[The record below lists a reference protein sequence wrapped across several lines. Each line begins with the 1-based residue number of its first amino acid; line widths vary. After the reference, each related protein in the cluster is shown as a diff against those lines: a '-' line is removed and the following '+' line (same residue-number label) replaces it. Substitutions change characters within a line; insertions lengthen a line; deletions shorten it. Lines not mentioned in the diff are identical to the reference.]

1 MSKVV
6 LIQGSLSK
14 GSRTAIVLSAV
25 GDVLSKKGL
34 EHETL
39 DLRDLNMEFCDGRP
53 LKDYPEDMQKAY
65 QVLEQAQCYVFGMPV
80 YCFSVSG
87 PLKNFI
93 DITAGAMEKK
103 VTGIVCNA
111 GGNRSFMSSADL
123 MNILA
128 YECHVTSVQPVVYT
142 SYEDFD
148 DRTLTGEK
156 VHDKIEEMVNHL
168 AKHLKSKP

>member
-1 MSKVV
+1 MAKVV
-6 LIQGSLSK
+6 LIQGSLSQDSK
-14 GSRTAIVLSAV
+14 TAIVLKVV
-25 GDVLSKKGL
+25 GEALQKNDL

-39 DLRDLNMEFCDGRP
+39 DLRDIDMEFCDGRP
-53 LKDYPEDMQKAY
+53 LKDYPEDLQKAY
-65 QVLEQAQCYVFGMPV
+65 QTLEQAQGYVFGMPV

-103 VTGIVCNA
+103 VAGIVCNA

-123 MNILA
+123 MNVLA
-128 YECHVTSVQPVVYT
+128 YESHVTSVQPVVYS

-156 VHDKIEEMVNHL
+156 VHDKIGEMVNHL
-168 AKHLKSKP
+168 AKHLNDKP

>member
-1 MSKVV
+1 MAKVV

-14 GSRTAIVLSAV
+14 DSRTAIVLKAV
-25 GDVLSKKGL
+25 GDVLSKIGL
-34 EHETL
+34 EHKTL
-39 DLRDLNMEFCDGRP
+39 DLRDLKMEFCDGRP

-65 QVLEQAQCYVFGMPV
+65 QVLEQADGYVFGMPV

-103 VTGIVCNA
+103 VAGVVCNA

-123 MNILA
+123 MNVLA
-128 YECHVTSVQPVVYT
+128 YESHVTSVQPVVY
-142 SYEDFD
+142 SNYEDFENQ
-148 DRTLTGEK
+148 TLTGEK
-156 VHDKIEEMVNHL
+156 VHSKIEEMVEHL
-168 AKHLKSKP
+168 AKHLNSKP